1 MKKVIVLGATL
12 FLPLVVFAQSEVVVN
27 VTQGVSG
34 LVGAV
39 QGVINVAMPLIVVI
53 AVIVVIWGAFQII
66 LGASDEEARKSGRSK
81 ILWGLVGVF
90 LALSAWALVAIV
102 INSLSVTGAGT
113 VNTGNFDVF

>member
-12 FLPLVVFAQSEVVVN
+12 ILPLVVFAQSEVVVN

-90 LALSAWALVAIV
+90 LALSAWALVAFLV
-102 INSLSVTGAGT
+102 NSLSITAPAN
-113 VNTGNFDVF
+113 VNSVVGNVF